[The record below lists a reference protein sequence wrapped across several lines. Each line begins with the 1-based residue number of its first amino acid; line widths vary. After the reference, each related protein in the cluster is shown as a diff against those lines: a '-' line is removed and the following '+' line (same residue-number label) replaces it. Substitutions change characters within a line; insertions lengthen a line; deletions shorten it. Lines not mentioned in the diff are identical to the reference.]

1 MKTMRDKLLKRDDYL
16 WMVDNEAVKSMAART
31 DRVNPGAAKPGVII
45 AEAGVT
51 EGVKTYSFFLFIAL
65 LLATLTFIPQTTQ
78 ATQTGQAVQTTS
90 IEPIGHGTETFQPG
104 QTGQTDYVTQAPSQ
118 AQETVLPILNL
129 QECLRIGLENNYEI
143 QIVRN
148 EEQIADNNVTLGN
161 AGFLPAV
168 NLNSGYTVRSN
179 NSDQFPSNGGEPVES
194 RSSNTGALDAGVNLS
209 WTLFEGFRVQTN
221 YKRLKELQS
230 VGELNTRLAIE
241 SLIATLTAEY
251 YNYVQQQ
258 LRLNNLK
265 YAVSLSKE
273 RLRIVEASYQVGA
286 LSRLDLQQA
295 RVYFNADSS
304 LLIQQ
309 YEKLNSSRIRLNELM
324 GVDVDLQFVAADST
338 IRFDRNLPKEQ
349 LHDQTLQQNARL
361 LLSEKNKRLS
371 ELDLKTLQ
379 SRNYPYLRLNGSY
392 GFTHYNYNSGS
403 LNRQRTWGPTAGVT
417 LGITLF
423 DGLNRRR
430 EQRNAQ
436 IVIQNRE
443 LQTEQLQL
451 ALESDF
457 ANMWMAYQNNIEL
470 TNLETE
476 SLKNAELNYEIAM
489 ERYKVRDLSGLELR
503 EAQNSLIEAEQR
515 LLTAQFNT
523 KQCEI
528 SLLQLSGTINR
539 YLEP

>member
-1 MKTMRDKLLKRDDYL
+1 MKTMRHKQPKSDDCLWVVNKKKAKLLVIRINMIKPRTVKAGVL
-16 WMVDNEAVKSMAART
+16 VAEACVAKAVKPC
-31 DRVNPGAAKPGVII
+31 V
-45 AEAGVT
+45 
-51 EGVKTYSFFLFIAL
+51 FFLPIAL
-65 LLATLTFIPQTTQ
+65 FFTASTLTAQTS
-78 ATQTGQAVQTTS
+78 QAVQTTP
-90 IEPIGHGTETFQPG
+90 IEQVGHETVTFQPAL
-104 QTGQTDYVTQAPSQ
+104 TGQTYYVTQAPSQ
-118 AQETVLPILNL
+118 AEQPEQTVLNL
-129 QECLRIGLENNYEI
+129 QECLRIGLENNYDI

-161 AGFLPAV
+161 AGFLPV
-168 NLNSGYTVRSN
+168 VSLNSGYTARSN
-179 NSDQFPSNGGEPVES
+179 NSDQFPSDSGEPVES
-194 RSSNTGALDAGVNLS
+194 RSSNTGALDAGVNLT

-230 VGELNTRLAIE
+230 VGELNTRLTIE

-258 LRLNNLK
+258 LRLDNLK

-309 YEKLNSSRIRLNELM
+309 YETLNSSRIRLNELM

-338 IRFDRNLPKEQ
+338 IRFDRNLSKEQ
-349 LHDQTLQQNARL
+349 LYDHALQQNTRL
-361 LLSEKNKRLS
+361 LLGEKNKTLS
-371 ELDLKTLQ
+371 ELELKTLQ
-379 SRNYPYLRLNGSY
+379 SRNYPYVRLNSSY
-392 GFTHYNYNSGS
+392 GFTHYNYNTGAFD
-403 LNRQRTWGPTAGVT
+403 RQRAWGPTAGIT

-423 DGLNRRR
+423 DGLNRKR
-430 EQRNAQ
+430 EQRNAR
-436 IVIQNRE
+436 IALQNRE
-443 LQTEQLQL
+443 LQIERLQL
-451 ALESDF
+451 ALKSEF
-457 ANMWMAYQNNIEL
+457 ANTWMAYQNNIEL

-476 SLKNAELNYEIAM
+476 SLENAELNYEIAM

-515 LLTAQFNT
+515 LLTAQFKT
-523 KQCEI
+523 KLYEI
-528 SLLQLSGTINR
+528 SLLQLSGTVNR